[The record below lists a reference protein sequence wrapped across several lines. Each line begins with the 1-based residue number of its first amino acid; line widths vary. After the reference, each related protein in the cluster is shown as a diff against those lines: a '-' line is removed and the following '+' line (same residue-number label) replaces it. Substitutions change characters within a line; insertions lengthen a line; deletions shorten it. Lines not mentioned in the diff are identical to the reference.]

1 MSGFWDLQVLEKCNS
16 QVLEFFEI
24 LVDFW
29 IYNNLILSVKIIHNT
44 FYCLKTDSLISLM
57 LWNELIRRPFFYFWL
72 FSAAVR
78 TKVFQKVTYF
88 CRKTYMSVF
97 SLSVCSFCNMIVFP
111 CRKLDVFVGKKMNAS
126 VVHVLQY
133 LWWTRSSFKSQSFC
147 PKKLI

>member
-1 MSGFWDLQVLEKCNS
+1 M
-16 QVLEFFEI
+16 EFFEI

-29 IYNNLILSVKIIHNT
+29 IYNNNLILSVNIIHNT
-44 FYCLKTDSLISLM
+44 FYRLKTDSLISLM
-57 LWNELIRRPFFYFWL
+57 LWNELIKRPFFYFWL

-97 SLSVCSFCNMIVFP
+97 SLSVCPFCNMIVFP

-126 VVHVLQY
+126 VVHVLLY